1 MALAMTGPRYGGEEL
16 LDVRRAASMLG
27 VSLYFLRKWINQG
40 TLPAQRLGQHWL
52 LRRSDVEALVAHLG
66 AGPAPFI
73 ARTSH
78 RQVLNVIAETP
89 GIHVADI
96 AARLGKSRR
105 SVLGYVQDLDQAGLV
120 ERRATANPRLPQPC
134 YLTEAGSQPLAEAG
148 PSRRKRFGAR
158 QTPGSSSVAFKVNRE
173 QADLLDRVVKKTVAT
188 RSEVI
193 RAALRHYLP
202 ELEEAPKA
210 S

>member
-148 PSRRKRFGAR
+148 PSRRKPQGPADPRLFVCRLQGQPRASGLAR
-158 QTPGSSSVAFKVNRE
+158 PRREENR
-173 QADLLDRVVKKTVAT
+173 RT